1 MTQMR
6 NDAPVRTGT
15 GPAVPDISH
24 DPHVPPAPQAP
35 DAAAFDWLL
44 DEFARQT
51 DGVREAVAVSAD
63 GLLIARSAGLDR
75 DEADHLA
82 ALISGLVSLGQGAAQ
97 RHQFGGMRIL
107 MIEMQR
113 GYLLVS
119 VIAVGGSVGV
129 IAADGADLGVIGY
142 GMVILAERVG
152 ALL

>member
-6 NDAPVRTGT
+6 ADAPFSTGT
-15 GPAVPDISH
+15 PPAVS
-24 DPHVPPAPQAP
+24 DP
-35 DAAAFDWLL
+35 AAFDWLL

-63 GLLIARSAGLDR
+63 GLLIARSAGVGR
-75 DEADHLA
+75 DDADHLA
-82 ALISGLVSLGQGAAQ
+82 ALISGLVSLGQGAAR
-97 RHQFGGMRIL
+97 RHEFGGMKML

-129 IAADGADLGVIGY
+129 IAEDGADLGVVGY
-142 GMVILAERVG
+142 AVAVLAERVG
-152 ALL
+152 ALLAPRALGASAH